1 MLHDFKIES
10 MQGMSQGKANLLL
23 LGDVLQ
29 VELATGVK
37 NAYPLRDIF
46 RLEVDGH
53 EVRKTLIPKKV
64 KDLLAQCQ
72 YPSYSGSYPHE
83 RGKHTVCVRWFGGC
97 EEICQ
102 AFSEVTVIA
111 STNAFRVHDNTR
123 IDNSFIYDDILEIS
137 IDGNF
142 IDAPDGKYTYEM
154 LAPIVASLV

>member
-10 MQGMSQGKANLLL
+10 MMGMAQGKANLLL
-23 LGDVLQ
+23 LGDALQ
-29 VELATGVK
+29 VELASGIK

-46 RLEVDGH
+46 KLTVDGH

-64 KDLLAQCQ
+64 KDLLALCQ
-72 YPSYSGSYPHE
+72 YPSYQGHYPHE
-83 RGKHTVCVRWFGGC
+83 RGKHTVCVKWFGGC

-102 AFSEVTVIA
+102 AFSEVSILA

-123 IDNSFIYDDILEIS
+123 VDNSFIYDDILELS
-137 IDGNF
+137 IDGNY

-154 LAPIVASLV
+154 LEPIIRSLA